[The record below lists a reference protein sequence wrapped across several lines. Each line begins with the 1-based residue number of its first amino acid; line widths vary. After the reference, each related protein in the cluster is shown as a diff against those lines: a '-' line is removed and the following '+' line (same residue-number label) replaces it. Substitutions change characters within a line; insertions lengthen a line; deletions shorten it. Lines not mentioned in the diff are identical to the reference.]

1 MSVLRTRDDGG
12 PRVLRSRDGP
22 ERWGLKG
29 LKPWEEQHVWTDGQL
44 WPRTL
49 LVAKLAHQGSPEMLA
64 LLTQPED
71 PAVPMGK
78 PETPTFTSWP
88 ELMEVLEG
96 HLALQRV
103 GLDQGALG
111 HDRRKPTALWTN
123 MAEVTA
129 MNGFRD
135 RPSTPP
141 WPQDLSEA
149 VELGAWNPGLK
160 RAIIA
165 SISNAMDQLGAAV
178 RMLQLHEWYQHLA
191 QDHFPYRRDCYE

>member
-1 MSVLRTRDDGG
+1 
-12 PRVLRSRDGP
+12 
-22 ERWGLKG
+22 
-29 LKPWEEQHVWTDGQL
+29 
-44 WPRTL
+44 
-49 LVAKLAHQGSPEMLA
+49 
-64 LLTQPED
+64 
-71 PAVPMGK
+71 MGK